1 MTDKEI
7 VISIAKAI
15 DSSVELRNKKDL
27 IEKFIDSLTPDT
39 NVDDD
44 WHSYVDEKKLEEL
57 DSIITEENLDKDET
71 YKFINNAFRD
81 GFVQSTGTSIAKVLP
96 PVSRFT
102 ATGDRTKK
110 RDTVIEKLSAFFS
123 KFWDISGGEFLKE
136 N

>member
-1 MTDKEI
+1 MLMMIGT
-7 VISIAKAI
+7 
-15 DSSVELRNKKDL
+15 LLL
-27 IEKFIDSLTPDT
+27 IQKF
-39 NVDDD
+39 
-44 WHSYVDEKKLEEL
+44 EEL

-123 KFWDISGGEFLKE
+123 KFWDISGGKFLKD
-136 N
+136 

>member
-1 MTDKEI
+1 LTDKEI